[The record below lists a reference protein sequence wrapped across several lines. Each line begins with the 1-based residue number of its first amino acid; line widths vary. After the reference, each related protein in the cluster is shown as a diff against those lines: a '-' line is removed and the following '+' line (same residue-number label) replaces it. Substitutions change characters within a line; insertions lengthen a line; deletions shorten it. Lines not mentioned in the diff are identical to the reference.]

1 MKTNKFLMGAL
12 FCAFV
17 AGLTGCNGNDP
28 EQNGSNGTNGGGQT
42 ENPGGVTIDKSNGVL
57 PGLFTVH
64 ESGKQIQFS
73 MGNLQYTQSTQ
84 TWSFA
89 KNQYDMIGTDNVT
102 GGSVSHDAIYGDE
115 KRGTALAD
123 KIDLF
128 GWSGSTGAA
137 KWGISISEDYNDYS
151 GDFKD
156 WGQNA
161 ISNGGNKANQWRTL
175 TNEEWNYLITDR
187 ANASS
192 LQGVASVNGVN
203 GLILLPDGWKQP
215 NGVSFKSGFS
225 SDYSVQAYA
234 DYQAFTLD
242 QWSKLESAGA
252 VFLPASGDRY
262 GTDVNDV
269 GSRGDYWSPT
279 PSVEVSAWILYFLSG
294 EASMGGSDRLYGL
307 AVRLVQDAK

>member
-1 MKTNKFLMGAL
+1 MKTNKFFMGAL
-12 FCAFV
+12 FCALV
-17 AGLTGCNGNDP
+17 VGLSGCNGNDP
-28 EQNGSNGTNGGGQT
+28 EQNGSNSTNGGGQT
-42 ENPGGVTIDKSNGVL
+42 ENPGGVTKLDKSSGCLNGSFSVAK
-57 PGLFTVH
+57 
-64 ESGKQIQFS
+64 GKYVRFS

-89 KNQYDMIGTDNVT
+89 KNQYDMIGEDNVIK
-102 GGSVSHDAIYGDE
+102 VEDEYGYDDY
-115 KRGTALAD
+115 ALAD

-128 GWSGSTGAA
+128 GWSGSTGVAT
-137 KWGISISEDYNDYS
+137 WGISISEDYNDYS

-175 TNEEWNYLITDR
+175 TKDEWEYLINDR
-187 ANASS
+187 PNASS

-215 NGVSFKSGFS
+215 NGVSFKSGF
-225 SDYSVQAYA
+225 DWDADYA
-234 DYQAFTLD
+234 DYQTFTLD

-262 GTDVNDV
+262 GTVVYDV
-269 GSRGDYWSPT
+269 GYGGNYWSAT
-279 PSVEVSAWILYFLSG
+279 PSGEDNAWYLGFG
-294 EASMGGSDRLYGL
+294 FGGADMYDYIGRSRGL
-307 AVRLVQDAK
+307 AVRLVRDVK

>member
-1 MKTNKFLMGAL
+1 MGAL

-42 ENPGGVTIDKSNGVL
+42 ENPGGVTKLDKSSGCLNGS
-57 PGLFTVH
+57 F
-64 ESGKQIQFS
+64 SIAKGKYVSFS

-89 KNQYDMIGTDNVT
+89 KNQYDMIGEDNVIK
-102 GGSVSHDAIYGDE
+102 VEDEYGYDDY
-115 KRGTALAD
+115 ALAD

-137 KWGISISEDYNDYS
+137 AAWGISTSTDYDDYS
-151 GDFKD
+151 GDFVD

-161 ISNGGNKANQWRTL
+161 ISNGGKKANQWRTL
-175 TNEEWNYLITDR
+175 TYEEWIYLIEGR

-215 NGVSFKSGFS
+215 NGVSFKSGF
-225 SDYSVQAYA
+225 DGSVDYA
-234 DYQAFTLD
+234 DYQAFTFD

-252 VFLPASGDRY
+252 VFLPASGIR
-262 GTDVNDV
+262 GGMGVNDV
-269 GSRGDYWSPT
+269 GDSGYYWSAT
-279 PSVEVSAWILYFLSG
+279 LYDENYAWDLNFDSSKAYMNG
-294 EASMGGSDRLYGL
+294 YYRGYGQ
-307 AVRLVQDAK
+307 AVRLVRDVK

>member
-28 EQNGSNGTNGGGQT
+28 EQNGSN
-42 ENPGGVTIDKSNGVL
+42 VTKLDKSSGCLNGSFSVAK
-57 PGLFTVH
+57 
-64 ESGKQIQFS
+64 GKYVRFS

-89 KNQYDMIGTDNVT
+89 KNQYDMIGTDNVIK
-102 GGSVSHDAIYGDE
+102 VEDEYGYDDY
-115 KRGTALAD
+115 ALAD

-128 GWSGSTGAA
+128 GWSGSTTTA
-137 KWGISISEDYNDYS
+137 KWGISISEDYIDYS

-156 WGQNA
+156 WGQNV

-175 TNEEWNYLITDR
+175 TYGEWEYLIEGR

-192 LQGVASVNGVN
+192 LQVAASVNGVN

-215 NGVSFKSGFS
+215 NGVSFKSG
-225 SDYSVQAYA
+225 YSYGGYD
-234 DYQAFTLD
+234 DYQSFTAAEW
-242 QWSKLESAGA
+242 QKLEKSGA
-252 VFLPASGDRY
+252 VFLPSSGYRV
-262 GTDVNDV
+262 GTDVNYV
-269 GSRGDYWSPT
+269 GLDGSYWSAT
-279 PSVEVSAWILYFLSG
+279 PVDDIRARYLRFTSNGANLS
-294 EASMGGSDRLYGL
+294 SDYRDYRPNGQ
-307 AVRLVQDAK
+307 AVRLVRDVK

>member
-1 MKTNKFLMGAL
+1 MKTNKFLLGAL
-12 FCAFV
+12 FCALV

-28 EQNGSNGTNGGGQT
+28 EQNGSN
-42 ENPGGVTIDKSNGVL
+42 VTKLDKSSGCLNGSFSVAK
-57 PGLFTVH
+57 
-64 ESGKQIQFS
+64 GKYVRFS

-89 KNQYDMIGTDNVT
+89 KNQYDMIGMDNVT
-102 GGSVSHDAIYGDE
+102 GGTMVSYEDGYYKIGE
-115 KRGTALAD
+115 ALAD

-128 GWSGSTGAA
+128 SWSGSTGAA

-156 WGQNA
+156 WGQNV

-175 TNEEWNYLITDR
+175 TYEEWIYLIEGR

-234 DYQAFTLD
+234 DYQTLTLD

-252 VFLPASGDRY
+252 VFLPASGFR
-262 GTDVNDV
+262 GSTDVYGV
-269 GSRGDYWSPT
+269 GGQYGYYWSAT
-279 PSVEVSAWILYFLSG
+279 PYGDDCARGFFF
-294 EASMGGSDRLYGL
+294 GSDEAYIGYDYSDIWRNYGQ
-307 AVRLVQDAK
+307 AVRLVQDVK